1 MPASQT
7 RYASTDSTHTFLS
20 SSSEVSASSFS
31 ARAGNKMRG
40 LSPAS
45 NRPRVVKSA
54 MRVLEIL
61 ELFSECQ
68 QSLSVNDV
76 AQALDYPQSSTSM
89 LLKSMHLMGY
99 LELDRHGR
107 TYCPTIRAIFL
118 GGWVHDRLLSQSS
131 LSSVMKE
138 LCKQTGYSV
147 ILAILNG
154 VFVQYVHIAWPEISL
169 AKLRPGFLRP
179 VCYAATGKAL
189 LSAIGDKEVRRIVHH
204 ANAVRPDGM
213 PPVDIERFLNEL
225 CESRRNGCAL
235 SDGTLTPGTSVV
247 AVPLPISF
255 GRIPAALGV
264 ALPIE
269 RLKEDQETIVEL
281 LKSAVKFN
289 YSQATA

>member
-1 MPASQT
+1 M
-7 RYASTDSTHTFLS
+7 
-20 SSSEVSASSFS
+20 SEISESFS
-31 ARAGNKMRG
+31 ARRRNKMPDLR
-40 LSPAS
+40 PAS
-45 NRPRVVKSA
+45 TRPSVVKSA

-89 LLKSMHLMGY
+89 LLKSMHLLGY
-99 LELDRHGR
+99 LELDRQGR

-138 LCKQTGYSV
+138 LCKQTGYSI

-154 VFVQYVHIAWPEISL
+154 VFVQYVHIAWPEISA

-189 LSAIGDKEVRRIVHH
+189 LSAFGDEEVRRIVHH
-204 ANAVRPDGM
+204 ANAVRPDEM

-225 CESRRNGCAL
+225 CESRRNGFAL
-235 SDGTLTPGTSVV
+235 SDGTLTPGTSVI

-264 ALPIE
+264 ALPVG
-269 RLKEDQETIVEL
+269 RLKKDQDTIVQL
-281 LKSAVKFN
+281 LKSAVKVN
-289 YSQATA
+289 LQAALLEDLLPQNRVSFG